1 MARSGSKPFGPA
13 DLDSVDRHILRLL
26 RDDGRRPNAD
36 IARTIGVSEPT
47 VRKRIDRM
55 MQNDV
60 LKVLAILDAEATG
73 FPVDAIMGIRV
84 KPGKIRE
91 VGTQLAAMDY
101 VAYVGYVTGRYDII
115 IETMLRDKTH
125 QLEFINDCLAPL
137 DGIVSSE
144 TFNVLSTEKFNYM
157 WEIPYDSEEP
167 DVTR

>member
-1 MARSGSKPFGPA
+1 MARSGFTPFGPA

-47 VRKRIDRM
+47 IRKRIDRM
-55 MQNDV
+55 MQNGV

-84 KPGKIRE
+84 RPGKIRE
-91 VGTQLAAMDY
+91 VGAQLATMDY
-101 VAYVGYVTGRYDII
+101 VAYVSYVTGRYDII
-115 IETMLRDKTH
+115 IEAMLRDKTH
-125 QLEFINDCLAPL
+125 QLEFINDGLAPL

-157 WEIPYDSEEP
+157 WEIPSDDEELGAA
-167 DVTR
+167 R